1 MELITVQPASALE
14 FQSNGK
20 GSATLKLKNVSSGT
34 IAFKVKTTA
43 PHSYLVR
50 PSGGSLLKGQSEDV
64 QITLQDVPLPNH
76 RFLVQATAI
85 EDPKEVSKE
94 MWTTRSKDLIQESRI
109 SVTVVD
115 AKEDAQPKDG
125 GNAPDEAAKQS
136 QMRRPETKPDE
147 AAKPGDLQAKY
158 DKLEQYTL
166 SLETAKKNVEEQLAK
181 SEKAHHV
188 TKGRS
193 AQSGWS
199 NSHMMIM
206 AVLVLLLSLAASK
219 FIGQ

>member
-50 PSGGSLLKGQSEDV
+50 PSGGCIVKGQTEDV
-64 QITLQDVPLPNH
+64 LISLQDVPLPSH
-76 RFLVQATAI
+76 RFLVQATAV

-94 MWTTRSKDLIQESRI
+94 MWTTRSKDLIQETRI
-109 SVTVVD
+109 LVSVVD
-115 AKEDAQPKDG
+115 AKEDAQPKDPRSG
-125 GNAPDEAAKQS
+125 GQDPKL
-136 QMRRPETKPDE
+136 
-147 AAKPGDLQAKY
+147 AAKPDDLQAKY
-158 DKLEQYTL
+158 NELAHYTL

-181 SEKAHHV
+181 SEKALA
-188 TKGRS
+188 RS
-193 AQSGWS
+193 NGWT

-206 AVLVLLLSLAASK
+206 AVLVLLLSFCLR